1 MDLLSG
7 APYIAMRSI
16 MSKLVPSDELGS
28 NSGSI
33 KRKNNL
39 LNFQEKSIR
48 CFPCVKR

>member
-28 NSGSI
+28 KSTLI
-33 KRKNNL
+33 KHKNNRRLIFRKNL
-39 LNFQEKSIR
+39 FVVFR
-48 CFPCVKR
+48 M